1 MDRGAFKPERFRV
14 ELQGSDAS
22 PSGVP
27 VIVQIGMD
35 GLKVFSAEGLETMLR
50 VYALSNISRWVM
62 RGSTMLLYT
71 KTPSDLEEKAVSFS
85 GDSRTV
91 QSMLDTLTSSCM
103 Q

>member
-1 MDRGAFKPERFRV
+1 M
-14 ELQGSDAS
+14 ELQSSDAS
-22 PSGVP
+22 SSGEP
-27 VIVQIGMD
+27 VIVQIGLD
-35 GLKVFSAEGLETMLR
+35 GLKVFSADGFERSLR

-71 KTPSDLEEKAVSFS
+71 KTPSDLEEKAVSFA